1 MDTQGGEATI
11 EQRSPPQQVILY
23 CSWFCPYA
31 QRAWI
36 ALEEKGIEY
45 QYVEITP
52 YKSDPNVPG
61 GLTKNP
67 MSIEEK
73 RERYPDFVLTSPRGL
88 VPGIACTREGE
99 VDRIYESVVCAEYVS
114 EAFPGT
120 PLMPTKPADRAKAR
134 IWIAYMNEKV
144 IPHFYKMLMLKG
156 PDEREEHRRLFV
168 DGWAPFAEAM
178 QPVVAEGAFF
188 FGDQFSLVDICV
200 APWWERALSVG
211 ATYRGVAF
219 PEGAPYD
226 RLRLWYKALLA
237 RPSFART
244 IVDQQ
249 RLVNNYSG
257 YADGTATSTV
267 AKEFVTDK

>member
-11 EQRSPPQQVILY
+11 EQRSPPQRVILY

-178 QPVVAEGAFF
+178 Q
-188 FGDQFSLVDICV
+188 
-200 APWWERALSVG
+200 
-211 ATYRGVAF
+211 RGVAC

-267 AKEFVTDK
+267 AKEFV